1 MSKKRI
7 LILLLLPIVYFI
19 GWISYLVVAEIGV
32 PQVKI
37 YAEGYDPRDLLSGHY
52 LQLKLNWQKTDCL
65 QFEDHKCPKDR
76 FAPVYRFYIPE
87 QEAQNLEKLIRN
99 PDTKTELIFTYP
111 EKREPKI
118 KELWIN
124 GSKWSQALKE

>member
-52 LQLKLNWQKTDCL
+52 LQLKLNWQKNRL
-65 QFEDHKCPKDR
+65 P
-76 FAPVYRFYIPE
+76 PV
-87 QEAQNLEKLIRN
+87 
-99 PDTKTELIFTYP
+99 
-111 EKREPKI
+111 
-118 KELWIN
+118 
-124 GSKWSQALKE
+124 